1 MKALFGG
8 TFNPIHN
15 GHLALASEV
24 AAAFDLDCIEFLPSY
39 QPVHRDAP
47 ETSSELRKQ
56 LVELAIAHNPQFSL
70 NSSELERG
78 GPSYAF
84 DTLSNI
90 KAQEPGTTICWLM
103 GADSFNSFLSWY
115 QPEGIL
121 QLAHL
126 IVCQRPQVGLDKSI
140 FAEHQL
146 QPGQDLGEFA
156 SGKIVFYPMQP
167 NPCSAT
173 SIRAELHSG
182 GLADDCLPPPV
193 LEFIQQNHLYE

>member
-8 TFNPIHN
+8 TFNPIHK

-24 AAAFDLDCIEFLPSY
+24 AVAFDLECIEFLPSY

-47 ETSSELRKQ
+47 ETSPELRKQ
-56 LVELAIAHNPQFSL
+56 LVELAIAPYAQFSL

-84 DTLSNI
+84 DTLSGI
-90 KAQEPGTTICWLM
+90 KTQTPDTTICWLM

-115 QPEGIL
+115 QPAGIL
-121 QLAHL
+121 KLAHL
-126 IVCQRPQVGLDKSI
+126 IVCQRPQVALDESI
-140 FAEHQL
+140 LSEHQL
-146 QPGQDLGEFA
+146 KPGQNLRDFDA
-156 SGKIVFYPMQP
+156 GKIAFYPMQP
-167 NPCSAT
+167 NLCSAT
-173 SIRAELHSG
+173 MIRPDLQTG
-182 GLADDCLPPPV
+182 GSASDCLPPPV